1 MGGVRTALYNYLF
14 AKKNNGTF
22 VVRIEDTDQS
32 RFVPGAQEY
41 IMDSLKWC
49 GIMPTEGP
57 GLGGD
62 FGPYVQSERQAMYG
76 LYGCME
82 KAQTQF
88 SMFVLTAVATLL
100 TQHLKTKIKQEI
112 TP

>member
-1 MGGVRTALYNYLF
+1 MLAVAMAHRWAVQALITLPKARSALVTKEAVMGTTKAVLTG
-14 AKKNNGTF
+14 
-22 VVRIEDTDQS
+22 
-32 RFVPGAQEY
+32 
-41 IMDSLKWC
+41 
-49 GIMPTEGP
+49 
-57 GLGGD
+57 
-62 FGPYVQSERQAMYG
+62 ERQAMYG
-76 LYGCME
+76 LYGSME

>member
-1 MGGVRTALYNYLF
+1 M
-14 AKKNNGTF
+14 KGTTKA
-22 VVRIEDTDQS
+22 VLT
-32 RFVPGAQEY
+32 G
-41 IMDSLKWC
+41 
-49 GIMPTEGP
+49 
-57 GLGGD
+57 
-62 FGPYVQSERQAMYG
+62 ERQAMYG

-88 SMFVLTAVATLL
+88 SMFVLTVVATLL